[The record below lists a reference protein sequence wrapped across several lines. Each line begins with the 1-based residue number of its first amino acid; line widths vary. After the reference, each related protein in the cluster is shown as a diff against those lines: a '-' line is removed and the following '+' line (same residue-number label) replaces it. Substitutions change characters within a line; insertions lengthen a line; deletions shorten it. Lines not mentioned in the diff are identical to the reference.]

1 VRTHWLCFCLDIA
14 PALSHHHRKKC
25 SGGGFFVVVSGLD
38 SRESRVELCVD
49 VFVFC
54 LRAQS
59 ERVLQVSVGTGKLI
73 KPIINEF
80 KCDLKLNSQIIV
92 IEVALKPITAHGS
105 DC

>member
-1 VRTHWLCFCLDIA
+1 MLRG
-14 PALSHHHRKKC
+14 R
-25 SGGGFFVVVSGLD
+25 FFVVVLSGLD

-59 ERVLQVSVGTGKLI
+59 ERVLQVSVGTGKTI

-80 KCDLKLNSQIIV
+80 KCDLKLTSQIIA
-92 IEVALKPITAHGS
+92 IEVASKPSIAHKK
-105 DC
+105 